1 MLLAAGLGAAV
12 GVERELRQKAAGI
25 RTNALI
31 GFGAALFTVLS
42 SQLVGAGGDPSR
54 VAAQIVTGVGFIG
67 AGVIM
72 RSGAGVQG
80 LTTAAT
86 IWANAAV
93 GMAAGS
99 GRYTLAIAGALT
111 VLVVLTTLAPIDRLI
126 DERRRRGGG

>member
-1 MLLAAGLGAAV
+1 MV

-42 SQLVGAGGDPSR
+42 SQLVVGAGGDPSR

-72 RSGAGVQG
+72 RTGAGVQG

-93 GMAAGS
+93 GTAAGS
-99 GRYTLAIAGALT
+99 GRYTLAIAGAAT
-111 VLVVLTTLAPIDRLI
+111 VLVVLTALAPVDRII
-126 DERRRRGGG
+126 DERERRRGGG